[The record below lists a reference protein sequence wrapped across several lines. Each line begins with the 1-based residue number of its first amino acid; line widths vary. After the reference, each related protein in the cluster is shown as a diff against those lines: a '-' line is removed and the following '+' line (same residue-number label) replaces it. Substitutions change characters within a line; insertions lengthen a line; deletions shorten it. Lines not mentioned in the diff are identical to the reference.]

1 MTRKEV
7 VNKLIINARDKDF
20 DNLTDAYT
28 EYTFGNVSKK
38 RLSYY
43 LKKVGISL
51 EEYEEWACG

>member
-28 EYTFGNVSKK
+28 EYTFGNASKK

-43 LKKVGISL
+43 LKK
-51 EEYEEWACG
+51 

>member
-1 MTRKEV
+1 MTKKEV

-20 DNLTDAYT
+20 DNLADAYT